1 MQHRAMDPHSGEF
14 AEHAVHEPAADI
26 PGIVGMIRRQIP
38 MAVLGGALAII
49 IALAFVLLVEP
60 QYRATSSILLDPD
73 RSKIVHDISGEER
86 PTSIE
91 EYVATQIA
99 VLHSDIIARRVI
111 HELGLQYDSEA
122 ERLRI
127 PAAEE
132 RAAADRPPVPR
143 ITSEYLA
150 SRDIDKETIE
160 AVQRSVTAY
169 QVDKGL
175 VVEIIARD
183 PDPELAQQLANAY
196 GAAYFADQLSA
207 RFEAVKT
214 AGTWLEERI
223 SGLGEQALEA
233 SAAAEEFRA
242 RNDLATADGR
252 LVSDR
257 QLEQLVQQL
266 IAADTPVALAAA
278 RVEVFEQAVNSGD
291 LNDIMS
297 FISRTA
303 ELPET
308 APINPLMAD
317 YIAAAARARAVTARW
332 GEDSEQAKPI
342 VEEANHLADL
352 VRREAERLLQGYRGE
367 MRVAQAHRDSIQ
379 RAVDKAMERAQ
390 ADNTTLVRFR
400 SLEQK
405 ANSYSQIYQ
414 EYLARYQEAIQQ
426 ETLSLPSGRVIS
438 TAIVPTLPVF
448 PKWKLIL
455 ALALV
460 LGVSAGAAAG
470 AIREARDKSF
480 RTRKDVER
488 LGVDFIGYLAA
499 PAAEGRTEPKMK
511 ETAKT
516 PTIAATP
523 LEAARLFQPDPDIIR
538 KTSIALDICSRG
550 QGRSVGFASLEP
562 SASRS
567 ALALAYA
574 EQEAKRGRR
583 VLLVDADA
591 SASILSRALAA
602 DCRLGLPPSD
612 TCEVPKEKLVRLGSG
627 VEFVPLCHERGPDHP
642 PLVPGI
648 AHLAAWRSHYDLL
661 VVDLPVAEPVSEVRV
676 LQPALDAVVC
686 TLHWGETPREDLR
699 VLLRADFGLR
709 SKMCGAVLTDVPLTK
724 LGLYDPEYRR
734 HMSRATNPED
744 RSR

>member
-1 MQHRAMDPHSGEF
+1 
-14 AEHAVHEPAADI
+14 
-26 PGIVGMIRRQIP
+26 
-38 MAVLGGALAII
+38 
-49 IALAFVLLVEP
+49 
-60 QYRATSSILLDPD
+60 
-73 RSKIVHDISGEER
+73 
-86 PTSIE
+86 
-91 EYVATQIA
+91 
-99 VLHSDIIARRVI
+99 
-111 HELGLQYDSEA
+111 
-122 ERLRI
+122 
-127 PAAEE
+127 
-132 RAAADRPPVPR
+132 
-143 ITSEYLA
+143 
-150 SRDIDKETIE
+150 

-317 YIAAAARARAVTARW
+317 YIATAARARAVTARW

-342 VEEANHLADL
+342 VEEANNLAGL
-352 VRREAERLLQGYRGE
+352 VRRAAERRRQGYWGE
-367 MRVAQAHRDSIQ
+367 LRVAQAHRDSIK

-405 ANSYSQIYQ
+405 ANSYSRIYQ
-414 EYLARYQEAIQQ
+414 EYLTRYQEAIQQ

-438 TAIVPTLPVF
+438 NAIVPTLPVF

-480 RTRKDVER
+480 RTRKAVER

-499 PAAEGRTEPKMK
+499 PAAEGR
-511 ETAKT
+511 
-516 PTIAATP
+516 
-523 LEAARLFQPDPDIIR
+523 
-538 KTSIALDICSRG
+538 
-550 QGRSVGFASLEP
+550 
-562 SASRS
+562 
-567 ALALAYA
+567 
-574 EQEAKRGRR
+574 
-583 VLLVDADA
+583 
-591 SASILSRALAA
+591 
-602 DCRLGLPPSD
+602 
-612 TCEVPKEKLVRLGSG
+612 
-627 VEFVPLCHERGPDHP
+627 
-642 PLVPGI
+642 
-648 AHLAAWRSHYDLL
+648 
-661 VVDLPVAEPVSEVRV
+661 
-676 LQPALDAVVC
+676 
-686 TLHWGETPREDLR
+686 
-699 VLLRADFGLR
+699 
-709 SKMCGAVLTDVPLTK
+709 
-724 LGLYDPEYRR
+724 
-734 HMSRATNPED
+734 
-744 RSR
+744 